1 MADQTILLCG
11 GTGMLGGEVA
21 RRLAARGIPFR
32 ALVRPRTDATT
43 LEALGAVIVRGDL
56 RNRPSLD
63 PAVAG
68 VGTVI
73 STATAMV
80 RMITGDKE
88 LTLRDVDDA
97 GYANLI
103 AASEQAGVQRFV
115 YASMVTPPA
124 GNALDA
130 AKAATE
136 RRLQAS
142 RLREV
147 IVRAD
152 MIQESHLTPMAGFD
166 WPHGK
171 VTIFGRGRTPNAY
184 ISNGD
189 FAEAMIRLALADDPP
204 RLVEVGGPERITRN
218 QAAARFAEASGRT
231 MRVRHIPRP
240 VLWAGAH
247 LLGPVQP
254 LGALMMSSMLEFD
267 TIEWRI
273 DDKGLRALGIEPKP
287 VSQYIREV
295 VATATSSS
303 PAG

>member
-21 RRLAARGIPFR
+21 NRLAARGVRLR
-32 ALVRPRTDATT
+32 ALVRPKTDAAA
-43 LEALGAVIVRGDL
+43 LEALGATVVRGDL
-56 RNRPSLD
+56 RDRPSLD

-68 VGTVI
+68 VDTVI
-73 STATAMV
+73 GTATAMV
-80 RMITGDKE
+80 RMIMGDKE
-88 LTLRDVDDA
+88 LSLHDVDDV

-103 AASEQAGVQRFV
+103 DACERAGVQRFV
-115 YASMVTPPA
+115 YASMPTPST
-124 GNALDA
+124 GGTALDV

-142 RLREV
+142 TLREV

-152 MIQESHLTPMAGFD
+152 MIQESHLSTMAGFD

-189 FAEAMIRLALADDPP
+189 YAEALVRLALAGDPP
-204 RLVEVGGPERITRN
+204 RLVEVGGPEAITRDE
-218 QAAARFAEASGRT
+218 AAAEFAEAVGRP

-254 LGALMMSSMLEFD
+254 IGALMMGSMLEFD
-267 TIEWRI
+267 TTDWHLNAEQ
-273 DDKGLRALGIEPKP
+273 LRALGIDPKP
-287 VSQYIREV
+287 ASRYIREQ
-295 VATATSSS
+295 VAHS
-303 PAG
+303 PA